1 MAYKKNITLPTQVV
15 VSYFTIAQIDLP
27 VWHRGNSW
35 TQGSITFNR
44 YVSQEAYKAGADP
57 IDYLTYVVDGGAFTQ
72 LNFVTQDGLL
82 IGLYSLLQ
90 SFITDFADAE
100 IVDVTPNPDHT
111 DGGVI

>member
-1 MAYKKNITLPTQVV
+1 MVN
-15 VSYFTIAQIDLP
+15 
-27 VWHRGNSW
+27 
-35 TQGSITFNR
+35 
-44 YVSQEAYKAGADP
+44 
-57 IDYLTYVVDGGAFTQ
+57 GGAFTQ